1 MSSNLYHLRKP
12 RIVSPL
18 NLSLRK
24 CVFICLIIICH
35 CITRYFFKSF
45 QWHWHPGIYITYRVI
60 VACYSIACLIA
71 IEIAQGTVDSLA
83 YLTIW
88 TYTVLCLYQVTSLL
102 ACIFCLVCGGGNPRA
117 PSERSTLV
125 KTHANENNAVEAVRN
140 LGYLEESVNNSHSS
154 NGKVSTI
161 SRDADGNYN
170 VDNRSTASATDLNDP
185 RMNRTCW
192 YMKVTW
198 CLADVVY
205 TFGIIVTLVY
215 FTALFPYIGVTS
227 GFIHDLNV
235 HAANTDRYSHCC
247 QTCSLAT
254 CFIPIAVWRYLRD
267 FQYYLL
273 VSRQSE

>member
-1 MSSNLYHLRKP
+1 M
-12 RIVSPL
+12 
-18 NLSLRK
+18 
-24 CVFICLIIICH
+24 
-35 CITRYFFKSF
+35 
-45 QWHWHPGIYITYRVI
+45 
-60 VACYSIACLIA
+60 IA

-170 VDNRSTASATDLNDP
+170 VDNRSTASATDLSDP

-235 HAANTDRYSHCC
+235 HAFNTLQILID
-247 QTCSLAT
+247 
-254 CFIPIAVWRYLRD
+254 IAIVARPVRLLHALYPLLYGIIYVIFSIIYWSQDKVNNVLYPNILDWNKPGTTILFMILLTLIGLPVLQLILFGLYRLRLHVYKRLYETNYLD
-267 FQYYLL
+267 
-273 VSRQSE
+273 